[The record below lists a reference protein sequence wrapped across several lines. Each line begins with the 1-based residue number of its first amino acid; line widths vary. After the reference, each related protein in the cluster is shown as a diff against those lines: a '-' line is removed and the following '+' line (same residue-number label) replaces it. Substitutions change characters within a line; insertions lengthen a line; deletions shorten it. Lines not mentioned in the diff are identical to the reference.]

1 MSSAQ
6 SLRSTTFHEL
16 QNTNQQPTFLQEQI
30 QQLSISL
37 QLVSES
43 SPFHHKDSCQSSP
56 VAASFQKFPKRSR
69 LMTSHL
75 QTTSSKKKWL
85 WGNFE
90 AIMGIVDV
98 LPTGWKVC
106 QTGACPTN
114 STCHDLSGCC
124 SWEGLDQ
131 CPIGRTFSHVTSF
144 LSPLQSSC
152 SELLR
157 CNVKTPFPA
166 SIHLYPQ
173 RHACAHTH
181 TTCSL
186 L

>member
-1 MSSAQ
+1 MCLVSRAMAASGPQLLLVLASSCRTHPDSQMHQ
-6 SLRSTTFHEL
+6 SPPHQDAHPVIFGG
-16 QNTNQQPTFLQEQI
+16 P
-30 QQLSISL
+30 LSI
-37 QLVSES
+37 
-43 SPFHHKDSCQSSP
+43 QSYIDI
-56 VAASFQKFPKRSR
+56 RG

-144 LSPLQSSC
+144 LSPL
-152 SELLR
+152 
-157 CNVKTPFPA
+157 
-166 SIHLYPQ
+166 
-173 RHACAHTH
+173 
-181 TTCSL
+181 
-186 L
+186 